1 MKDTYIE
8 KYKVQ
13 EGRQAFYR
21 YILRGTTQINK
32 KCVVLNPYSFCE
44 KLGIRHFVYFDKS
57 FHIFTK
63 GRKKGK
69 CRENAIYRYVTCML
83 EMTMIGRNSQ
93 KQWQLEKETSISS
106 RLSIASSSNLQN
118 ELPDS

>member
-8 KYKVQ
+8 KYKIQ
-13 EGRQAFYR
+13 ERQAFYR
-21 YILRGTTQINK
+21 YILREITQIHK

-44 KLGIRHFVYFDKS
+44 KLGIQHFVYFGKS
-57 FHIFTK
+57 FYISTN
-63 GRKKGK
+63 GRKKEK
-69 CRENAIYRYVTCML
+69 CRENGIYRYVMCML
-83 EMTMIGRNSQ
+83 EMTMIDRNSQ
-93 KQWQLEKETSISS
+93 KQWQLEEETSISS